1 MNIYNALNRR
11 DFLRTGLPG
20 ATLLASAPLMR
31 GAQKEKRQAQLNRLA
46 CNSWPFRAYFDTP
59 QLHEY
64 RDPNYPLLT
73 QWEFPEFLADHFQ
86 IHNVEFLPQH
96 FVDTNAAT
104 IDKVKRGLK
113 KASSRCCNLMGV
125 EIPGGV
131 FAGGASRETVTK
143 EAERWVGV
151 ALALGSPTVTVAL
164 TGKGPAD
171 PHAAAKNL
179 QPFVDIAY
187 ARGIK
192 VLFHNDNLQLESAE
206 TLTSV
211 MKELGHDRTGAC
223 PDFGNFATKSA
234 AFALAQLRMLAPF
247 ATNICHAKDGIA
259 ADGKF
264 YPDDFA
270 ASMRV
275 MSGAGFMGV
284 YSLEFEGLGA
294 PLEGVRHLKDLT
306 ERYLE

>member
-1 MNIYNALNRR
+1 MSIHNKLNRR
-11 DFLRTGLPG
+11 EFLTSGFT
-20 ATLLASAPLMR
+20 ATLLASVPLMR
-31 GAQKEKRQAQLNRLA
+31 GAPKSTKQAQLNRLA

-64 RDPNYPLLT
+64 RNPDYPALT
-73 QWEFPEFLADHFQ
+73 QSEFPEFLADHFR

-96 FVDTNAAT
+96 FVDTDAAT
-104 IDKVKRGLK
+104 IDQVKRGLK
-113 KASSRCCNLMGV
+113 KARSRCCNLMGV

-131 FAGGASRETVTK
+131 FAGGANRQTVAN
-143 EAERWVGV
+143 EAERWIAV
-151 ALALGSPTVTVAL
+151 AVALGSPSVTVAL

-171 PHAAAKNL
+171 PRAAAKNL
-179 QPFVDIAY
+179 KPFVDVAY

-206 TLTSV
+206 TLTAV
-211 MKELGHDRTGAC
+211 IQQLGRDRTGAC

-234 AFALAQLRMLAPF
+234 AFALAQVRMLAPF
-247 ATNICHAKDGIA
+247 AINICHAKDGIA
-259 ADGKF
+259 AHGKF

-270 ASMRV
+270 ASMRI
-275 MSGAGFMGV
+275 MSGAGFTGV

-294 PLEGVRHLKDLT
+294 PLEGVRKLKDLT
-306 ERYLE
+306 ERYLG